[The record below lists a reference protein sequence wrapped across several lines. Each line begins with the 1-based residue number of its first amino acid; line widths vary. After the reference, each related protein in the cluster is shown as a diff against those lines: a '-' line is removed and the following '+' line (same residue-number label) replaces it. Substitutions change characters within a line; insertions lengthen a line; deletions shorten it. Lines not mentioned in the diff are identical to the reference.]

1 MRRVSHIEDAPH
13 GFRHVLSFLIC
24 LLVLKSYLCQ
34 VMNRYSDL
42 LSRCLRWLLRFRHR
56 CGYGIHSPFAFGF
69 VTGVIYENGQYY
81 AYAPLHRCF
90 QEQKAADGLRE
101 CDLRLLFRVANA
113 SGASSV
119 WLSSSGSPLVEQY
132 VRAALVRAQV
142 YNMSGADHGTQ
153 NGGRPLEAHRREQ
166 PAQEGNTAFGTE
178 TLPAQADFF
187 YADANGISSEF
198 LEMAVRRAGP
208 KAFFVL
214 RGIGRNRAAR
224 RIWSRLKADARVRVT
239 FNLYDFGIAC
249 FESRLNKEDYIVNYF

>member
-1 MRRVSHIEDAPH
+1 MRRVSHIGDAPH
-13 GFRHVLSFLIC
+13 GVRHVLSFLIC

-42 LSRCLRWLLRFRHR
+42 LPRCLRWLLRFRHR

-69 VTGVIYENGQYY
+69 VTGVIYESGQYY

-132 VRAALVRAQV
+132 VRAALAHAQV

-153 NGGRPLEAHRREQ
+153 NGGRPLRLIEENSRRRKEIRRS
-166 PAQEGNTAFGTE
+166 ARKHCRRR
-178 TLPAQADFF
+178 LIF
-187 YADANGISSEF
+187 YADASGISSEF